1 MFAVMLSAGVAMANG
16 TLTATFLYNGS
27 GVNQPLDHAYVYLQ
41 SGTKINPKEKYFS
54 SPLLILGPTDANG
67 NISASVPE
75 GKYYV
80 RFTRRAPLTS
90 TPTQAQTY
98 GRPNIGDYTW
108 NYGAPVA
115 PTITVT
121 TGSVINLGTVYATL
135 FGEPIT
141 VSGRVFKSDGSTPVP
156 GAFVKATTQIC
167 QELYY
172 NYCHSIQASGVCERP
187 NGPTANCGT
196 KYPAQNLTDAN
207 GNYTIKLKNPGTYYI
222 YACSTPGICYGL
234 CWQAVGGGGCS
245 NAGGFGTGSGGAIS
259 AITVGSGQSL
269 TGVNIS
275 GNF

>member
-1 MFAVMLSAGVAMANG
+1 MFAVMLSAGAAMANG

-90 TPTQAQTY
+90 IPTQAQAY
-98 GRPNIGDYTW
+98 GRPKIGDYTW
-108 NYGAPVA
+108 NYGAPAA

-141 VSGRVFKSDGSTPVP
+141 VSGRVFFANGTPAPRMYVR
-156 GAFVKATTQIC
+156 ATTQPC
-167 QELYY
+167 ARLYY
-172 NYCHSIQASGVCERP
+172 LYCENQQYGGVCAGP
-187 NGPTANCGT
+187 NWDPAANCGT
-196 KYPAQNLTDAN
+196 KYPAQNITDTN
-207 GNYTIKLKNPGTYYI
+207 GNYTIVLKNQGTYYVI
-222 YACSTPGICYGL
+222 ACPNPNGCQFEYNE
-234 CWQAVGGGGCS
+234 GGY
-245 NAGGFGTGSGGAIS
+245 GTGAGA
-259 AITVGSGQSL
+259 AIVPLTVSSGQQM
-269 TGVNIS
+269 TGVNITE
-275 GNF
+275 

>member
-90 TPTQAQTY
+90 TPTQAQAY
-98 GRPNIGDYTW
+98 GRPKAGDYTW
-108 NYGAPVA
+108 NYGAPAA

-121 TGSVINLGTVYATL
+121 TGSVSNLGTVYATI
-135 FGEPIT
+135 FGQTIT
-141 VSGRVFKSDGSTPVP
+141 VSGRVFFANGTPMP
-156 GAFVKATTQIC
+156 GMFVKAATQHC
-167 QELYY
+167 QELEYTCCS
-172 NYCHSIQASGVCERP
+172 NAEAGSGPCG
-187 NGPTANCGT
+187 GPCAINFTPTINCGT
-196 KYPAQNLTDAN
+196 KYPAQKRTDAN
-207 GNYTIKLKNPGTYYI
+207 GNYTIVLKNPGTYYI
-222 YACSTPGICYGL
+222 MACGQPNTCNGQGIE
-234 CWQAVGGGGCS
+234 GGY
-245 NAGGFGTGSGGAIS
+245 GTGANGSIVPM
-259 AITVGSGQSL
+259 TVSSGQQL
-269 TGVNIS
+269 TGVNITE
-275 GNF
+275 